1 MKSTNTANMGNVEDI
16 EGTENTESTK
26 NMENTE
32 QKRSTENT
40 ENTEKKRE
48 REKCPKQKVA
58 VGRVMR
64 RFGRSHESYMLTI
77 PLPLYRELP
86 PSMRLEE
93 RDPSRPV
100 RLVLKEGK
108 LIVSPLPD

>member
-1 MKSTNTANMGNVEDI
+1 MKSTNTANTGNVEDI
-16 EGTENTESTK
+16 EGTENTE
-26 NMENTE
+26 NME
-32 QKRSTENT
+32 K
-40 ENTEKKRE
+40 E

-86 PSMRLEE
+86 PSMRLEKQ
-93 RDPSRPV
+93 DPSRPV

>member
-1 MKSTNTANMGNVEDI
+1 MEGTNTANTGNVEDI
-16 EGTENTESTK
+16 ENME

-32 QKRSTENT
+32 NM
-40 ENTEKKRE
+40 EKKRE
-48 REKCPKQKVA
+48 RKRCPKQKVA

-93 RDPSRPV
+93 QDPSRPV